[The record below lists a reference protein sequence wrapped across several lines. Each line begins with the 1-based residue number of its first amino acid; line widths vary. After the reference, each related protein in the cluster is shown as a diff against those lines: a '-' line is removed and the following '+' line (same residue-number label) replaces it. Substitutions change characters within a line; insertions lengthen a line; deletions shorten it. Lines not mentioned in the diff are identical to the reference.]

1 MDKINKISA
10 ILLAAGQSKRMN
22 GENKLSKKIQGI
34 PLIKLSVKNILAS
47 SIDELIIVLGY
58 QKEIIEK
65 LIDKNEKIKFV
76 FNKDFES
83 GMASSIKIGLDNL
96 SEKTDAFF
104 ICLGDMPMV
113 NHNIYNQL
121 IKSKNNKEIIV
132 PNYKGQQGNP
142 VLFNKSMKEKII
154 NITGDVGAKNILE
167 LNKDKILNLEINDQ
181 GVTKGFDT
189 QDNFN
194 SLY

>member
-1 MDKINKISA
+1 MVSA
-10 ILLAAGQSKRMN
+10 ILLAAGQSKRMV
-22 GENKLSKKIQGI
+22 GENKLTKKIQGV
-34 PLIKLSVKNILAS
+34 PLIKHSVKNILAA

-83 GMASSIKIGLDNL
+83 GMASSIKTGLDNL
-96 SEKTDAFF
+96 SEKTEAFF
-104 ICLGDMPMV
+104 VCLGDMPMV
-113 NHNIYNQL
+113 NHDIYNQL
-121 IKSKNNKEIIV
+121 IKSKDNREIIV
-132 PNYKGQQGNP
+132 PTYKGQQGNP
-142 VLFNKSMKEKII
+142 VLFNKSMKEKVIDI
-154 NITGDVGAKNILE
+154 SGDVGAKKILE
-167 LNKDKILNLEINDQ
+167 LNKDKILNLEIDDQ
-181 GVTKGFDT
+181 NITKGFDT

>member
-1 MDKINKISA
+1 MISV

-22 GENKLSKKIQGI
+22 GENKLAKEIQGI

-47 SIDELIIVLGY
+47 SIDDLIIVLGY

-65 LIDKNEKIKFV
+65 LIDKHEKIKFI

-83 GMASSIKIGLDNL
+83 GMASSIKTGLNNL
-96 SEKTDAFF
+96 SEKTESFF

-113 NHNIYNQL
+113 GHGVYNQL

-142 VLFNKSMKEKII
+142 VLFNKSMKEKIM
-154 NITGDVGAKNILE
+154 NITGDAGAKQILE
-167 LNKDKILNLEINDQ
+167 LNKDKILNLEIDDQ
-181 GVTKGFDT
+181 SITKSFNT
-189 QDNFN
+189 QGDFS
-194 SLY
+194 SL

>member
-1 MDKINKISA
+1 MISA

-22 GENKLSKKIQGI
+22 GENKLTKEIQGI

-47 SIDELIIVLGY
+47 SINELIIVLGH

-65 LIDKNEKIKFV
+65 LIDKNKKIKFV
-76 FNKDFES
+76 FNKNFEN
-83 GMASSIKIGLDNL
+83 GMASSIKTGLNNL
-96 SEKTDAFF
+96 SEKTEAFF
-104 ICLGDMPMV
+104 ICLADMPMV
-113 NHNIYNQL
+113 NHDIYNRL
-121 IKSKNNKEIIV
+121 IKSKDNKEIIV
-132 PNYKGQQGNP
+132 PTYKGQQGNP
-142 VLFNKSMKEKII
+142 VLFDKSMKEKVLDIK
-154 NITGDVGAKNILE
+154 GDVGAKKILE

-181 GVTKGFDT
+181 SITKGFDT

>member
-1 MDKINKISA
+1 MISS

-22 GENKLSKKIQGI
+22 GENKLIRKILGV

-47 SIDELIIVLGY
+47 SVNELLIVLGH

-76 FNKDFES
+76 FNKNFEN
-83 GMASSIKIGLDNL
+83 GMASSIKMGLNNL

-113 NHNIYNQL
+113 NSDIYNQL
-121 IKSKNNKEIIV
+121 IRSKNNKEIIV
-132 PNYKGQQGNP
+132 PTYKEQQGNP
-142 VLFNKSMKEKII
+142 ILFSKFIKEKIMTI
-154 NITGDVGAKNILE
+154 HGDVGAKKILE
-167 LNKDKILNLEINDQ
+167 LNKDKILNLQIDDQ
-181 GVTKGFDT
+181 GITKGFDS

>member
-1 MDKINKISA
+1 MISA

-22 GENKLSKKIQGI
+22 GENKLAKEIQGV
-34 PLIKLSVKNILAS
+34 PLIKLSVKNILTS

-65 LIDKNEKIKFV
+65 LIDKSGKIKFI

-83 GMASSIKIGLDNL
+83 GMASSIKTGLNNL
-96 SEKTDAFF
+96 SEKTEAFF

-113 NHNIYNQL
+113 NNNIYNQL
-121 IKSKNNKEIIV
+121 IKSKDNKEIIV
-132 PNYKGQQGNP
+132 PTYKEQQGNP
-142 VLFNKSMKEKII
+142 VLFNKSMKEKVMDIS
-154 NITGDVGAKNILE
+154 GDVGAKKILE
-167 LNKDKILNLEINDQ
+167 LNKDKILNLEIDDQ
-181 GVTKGFDT
+181 NITKSFNT
-189 QDNFN
+189 QDNFD